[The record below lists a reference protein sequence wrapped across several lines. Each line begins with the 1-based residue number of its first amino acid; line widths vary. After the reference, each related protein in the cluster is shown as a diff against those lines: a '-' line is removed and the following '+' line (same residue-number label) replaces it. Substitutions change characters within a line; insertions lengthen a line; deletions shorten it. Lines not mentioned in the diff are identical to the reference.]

1 MILSRLSIVNFK
13 NIAQADLSFS
23 PNINCF
29 LGNNGMG
36 KSNLLDAIYYLSF
49 CKSYTR
55 NPDSQNI
62 RHGEDFFVVQG
73 YYERNGNEEELYCGI
88 KRRQKKAFKRNK
100 KEYDRLSDHIGFAPL
115 VMAAPSDNELI
126 LGGSEE
132 RRKFIDLVISQFD
145 KQYLSTLI
153 RYNKAL
159 EQRNALLRQE
169 CSEEMLYDIWEEQ
182 MDSTAAQIHN
192 SRDRFLQSFIPV
204 FRRFYN
210 EISSQN
216 ESADLIY
223 KSHLSEGALLP
234 QLKAN
239 RHRDLILGYT
249 SRGIH
254 RDDMDMMLG
263 EYPMKRI
270 GSQGQCKT
278 YLIALKLAQYDFL
291 REQGDTAP
299 ILLLDEK
306 RHEKTRCTSY
316 RRHYLPIHLG
326 KKFRAE
332 TRRNA
337 SHALVAPNC
346 RRDGKLL
353 YAIDVCTQPNALCA
367 SIICRSSQ
375 RTDDVAKRTSN
386 PYQRRIRTSGYRQHY
401 FQIKIKKTDN
411 GNDISCIST
420 HASAST

>member
-13 NIAQADLSFS
+13 NIAQADLDFS

-62 RHGEDFFVVQG
+62 RHGEEFFVVQG
-73 YYERNGNEEELYCGI
+73 YYDRNGNDEELYCGI

-100 KEYDRLSDHIGFAPL
+100 KEYGRLSDHIGFAPL
-115 VMAAPSDNELI
+115 VMASPTDNELI

-145 KQYLSTLI
+145 KQYLSMLI

-169 CSEEMLYDIWEEQ
+169 CAEETLYEIWEEQ
-182 MDSTAAQIHN
+182 MSDAAVQIYQCRH
-192 SRDRFLQSFIPV
+192 RFLQSFIPV
-204 FRRFYN
+204 FRRFYG
-210 EISSQN
+210 IIASQN
-216 ESADLIY
+216 EEADLLY
-223 KSHLSEGALLP
+223 RSHLSEGPLLE

-239 RHRDLILGYT
+239 RRRDLIIGYT
-249 SRGIH
+249 TRGVH
-254 RDDMDMMLG
+254 RDDIEMLLG

-278 YLIALKLAQYDFL
+278 YLIALRLAQYDFL
-291 REQGDTAP
+291 REHGDTTP
-299 ILLLDEK
+299 ILLLDDIFDKLDAERVRQIIELVSSDHFGQIFITDTNRK
-306 RHEKTRCTSY
+306 
-316 RRHYLPIHLG
+316 YLDEIIH
-326 KKFRAE
+326 
-332 TRRNA
+332 
-337 SHALVAPNC
+337 C
-346 RRDGKLL
+346 
-353 YAIDVCTQPNALCA
+353 ID
-367 SIICRSSQ
+367 SQ
-375 RTDDVAKRTSN
+375 YHIFSVDQGEFTMLEENRL
-386 PYQRRIRTSGYRQHY
+386 
-401 FQIKIKKTDN
+401 
-411 GNDISCIST
+411 
-420 HASAST
+420 

>member
-13 NIAQADLSFS
+13 NITQADLDFS
-23 PNINCF
+23 PDINCF

-73 YYERNGNEEELYCGI
+73 HYDRNGNEEELYCGI

-115 VMAAPSDNELI
+115 VMAAPTDNELI

-145 KQYLSTLI
+145 KQYLSALI

-169 CSEEMLYDIWEEQ
+169 CAEEVLYEIWEEQ
-182 MDSTAAQIHN
+182 MDVTAMQIYQC
-192 SRDRFLQSFIPV
+192 RLQFLQSFIPV
-204 FRRFYN
+204 FRRFYG

-216 ESADLIY
+216 EDADLVY
-223 KSHLSEGALLP
+223 RSHLAEGALLA
-234 QLKAN
+234 QLKAS
-239 RHRDLILGYT
+239 RQRDLILGYT
-249 SRGIH
+249 TRGVH
-254 RDDMDMMLG
+254 RDDMEMMLG

-278 YLIALKLAQYDFL
+278 YLIALRLAQYDFL
-291 REQGDTAP
+291 RAHGDTAP
-299 ILLLDEK
+299 ILLLDDIFDK
-306 RHEKTRCTSY
+306 
-316 RRHYLPIHLG
+316 LD
-326 KKFRAE
+326 AE
-332 TRRNA
+332 RVKQIVK
-337 SHALVAPNC
+337 LVASDHFGQIFITDTNRKYLDEIIHSIGSQYHIFSVDRGEFAMLEG
-346 RRDGKLL
+346 RR
-353 YAIDVCTQPNALCA
+353 
-367 SIICRSSQ
+367 S
-375 RTDDVAKRTSN
+375 
-386 PYQRRIRTSGYRQHY
+386 
-401 FQIKIKKTDN
+401 
-411 GNDISCIST
+411 
-420 HASAST
+420 

>member
-291 REQGDTAP
+291 REQGDTTP
-299 ILLLDEK
+299 ILLLDDIFDKLDAERVK
-306 RHEKTRCTSY
+306 QIVKLVSSDHFGQIFITDTNRKYLDEIIHFIGSQYNIFSVDRGEVKILEGKTT
-316 RRHYLPIHLG
+316 
-326 KKFRAE
+326 
-332 TRRNA
+332 
-337 SHALVAPNC
+337 
-346 RRDGKLL
+346 
-353 YAIDVCTQPNALCA
+353 
-367 SIICRSSQ
+367 
-375 RTDDVAKRTSN
+375 
-386 PYQRRIRTSGYRQHY
+386 
-401 FQIKIKKTDN
+401 
-411 GNDISCIST
+411 
-420 HASAST
+420 

>member
-192 SRDRFLQSFIPV
+192 SRDRFLQLFIPV

-239 RHRDLILGYT
+239 RHKDLILGYT

-278 YLIALKLAQYDFL
+278 YLIALKFFAGTRRYHAYLVARRYFRQARCRARKTNREIGFVGSFRANIHYRHKPEIFGRNHTFHRVAIQHFL
-291 REQGDTAP
+291 R
-299 ILLLDEK
+299 
-306 RHEKTRCTSY
+306 
-316 RRHYLPIHLG
+316 
-326 KKFRAE
+326 
-332 TRRNA
+332 
-337 SHALVAPNC
+337 
-346 RRDGKLL
+346 
-353 YAIDVCTQPNALCA
+353 
-367 SIICRSSQ
+367 RSGRS
-375 RTDDVAKRTSN
+375 
-386 PYQRRIRTSGYRQHY
+386 
-401 FQIKIKKTDN
+401 
-411 GNDISCIST
+411 
-420 HASAST
+420 